1 MPSRHRPPGEKE
13 AVFSECAGSPSW
25 VQEIY
30 VTLRQDWRCFWWN
43 QTICTF
49 PPLPTWA
56 GETLMIQV
64 HQDSGEIWVCATRWV
79 TNMRLMVSGGR
90 SPTPVKTQAECEE
103 PFAPT
108 VSLVIG
114 IIFACSVRGA
124 WSKER
129 SQDLGTCTTRGRE
142 ESWHLVSVSL
152 SYSHF
157 QRSNEGVNE
166 KWRTQRQRRGQASYL
181 RQWNDELWGKH
192 KLSFIYT
199 TPYDD
204 NKILGKKLWEW
215 WRRNVSPGP
224 WCGGHHSTVE
234 RRGLRARLPGLTSLL
249 GTFLCL
255 CLLLCLCGALIVTI
269 VWVVVNAEWI
279 WQSPDHSAQLSVN
292 TLSS

>member
-1 MPSRHRPPGEKE
+1 M
-13 AVFSECAGSPSW
+13 
-25 VQEIY
+25 
-30 VTLRQDWRCFWWN
+30 
-43 QTICTF
+43 
-49 PPLPTWA
+49 
-56 GETLMIQV
+56 
-64 HQDSGEIWVCATRWV
+64 GEI
-79 TNMRLMVSGGR
+79 TNPSKNPGR
-90 SPTPVKTQAECEE
+90 VWGALCTHSQ
-103 PFAPT
+103 
-108 VSLVIG
+108 LVIG
-114 IIFACSVRGA
+114 IIFACAVRGA

-129 SQDLGTCTTRGRE
+129 SQDPGTWTTRGRE
-142 ESWHLVSVSL
+142 ESWQLVSVSL

-157 QRSNEGVNE
+157 QWSNEGVKE
-166 KWRTQRQRRGQASYL
+166 KWWTQRQRRGQASYL

-269 VWVVVNAEWI
+269 VWVVVNAE
-279 WQSPDHSAQLSVN
+279 
-292 TLSS
+292 